1 MPAPSGRPAPQP
13 DPPLDALWRA
23 PAIVWAVV
31 AGMGVAALLAIAQ
44 PPLTDRWV
52 YFGLACLMVQW
63 TLLLALAA
71 LYLVRGLLAR
81 LRPLHVAGIALL
93 LLVLSSW
100 LVHAIAQA
108 LVALVVPSPVPPGW
122 SLPRMAGL
130 TLCVGLL
137 GLAVFYHHWR
147 ATQLAVQAKQAQ
159 LEALQARIRPH
170 FLFNTLNT
178 GVALVRERPGEAER
192 LLLDL
197 SDLFRAAL
205 AGPPTIPL
213 EDELALARRYLEIE
227 QLRFGPRLQVK
238 WEVPAVLPAVPVP
251 TLSVQPLVEN
261 AIRHGIERSPRG
273 GEVRI
278 VVVSTGSGVR
288 VTVSNSLPSAA
299 GPATHGHQVGLS
311 SVRARVQAL
320 TGDRGG
326 VETHASGGRH
336 VAVLYLPAPGPGA
349 DDPAQAT
356 TR

>member
-1 MPAPSGRPAPQP
+1 
-13 DPPLDALWRA
+13 
-23 PAIVWAVV
+23 
-31 AGMGVAALLAIAQ
+31 
-44 PPLTDRWV
+44 
-52 YFGLACLMVQW
+52 
-63 TLLLALAA
+63 

-108 LVALVVPSPVPPGW
+108 LVALVVPGSVPPGW

-130 TLCVGLL
+130 SLCVGLL

-147 ATQLAVQAKQAQ
+147 ANRVAVEAKHAHV
-159 LEALQARIRPH
+159 EALQERVRPH
-170 FLFNTLNT
+170 FLGNAVST
-178 GVALVRERPGEAER
+178 GGALVRERAGEAGRR
-192 LLLDL
+192 LGDL
-197 SDLFRAAL
+197 SHLFRAAL

-213 EDELALARRYLEIE
+213 EDELAVARCYLEME

-299 GPATHGHQVGLS
+299 GPATHGHQVGL
-311 SVRARVQAL
+311 
-320 TGDRGG
+320 
-326 VETHASGGRH
+326 
-336 VAVLYLPAPGPGA
+336 
-349 DDPAQAT
+349 
-356 TR
+356 